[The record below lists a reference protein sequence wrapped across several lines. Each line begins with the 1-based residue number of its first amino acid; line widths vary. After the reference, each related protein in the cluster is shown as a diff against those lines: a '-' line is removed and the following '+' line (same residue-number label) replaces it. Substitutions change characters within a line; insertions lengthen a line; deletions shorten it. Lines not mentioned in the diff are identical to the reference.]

1 MAGRGGLWLLPPHD
15 AATGAPQIGRDLFRT
30 QAGRFGI
37 PRASWAWPADN
48 RIALP
53 WKQEKAAIEYIHS
66 LSRAQPA
73 RSLNGAGL
81 CPASRSLS
89 TQAATTSSTPQLKA
103 HPTSSSQAAT
113 TLSKTEDEKN

>member
-30 QAGRFGI
+30 QVAGRFGI

-53 WKQEKAAIEYIHS
+53 WKQEKEECKT
-66 LSRAQPA
+66 
-73 RSLNGAGL
+73 RSEFS
-81 CPASRSLS
+81 CDTS
-89 TQAATTSSTPQLKA
+89 TKL
-103 HPTSSSQAAT
+103 
-113 TLSKTEDEKN
+113 